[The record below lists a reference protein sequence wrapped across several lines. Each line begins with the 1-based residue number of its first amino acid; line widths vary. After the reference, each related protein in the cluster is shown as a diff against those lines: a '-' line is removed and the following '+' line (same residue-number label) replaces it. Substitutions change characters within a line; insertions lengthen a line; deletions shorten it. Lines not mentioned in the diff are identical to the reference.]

1 MRRGQSP
8 SRELGADRHVTRM
21 RRRREARRSRRRAAH
36 ETQVGADEASAC
48 AECDQPAGALAP
60 RLGRLGVAKGQ
71 IRRQLGRR
79 VGSERPFTRQASPT
93 RAAAGPLG
101 GQEQQVRTRRAPGR
115 RRPPRRAS
123 RHESLDEGLAQEDL
137 FGFDADAGPI
147 GTQTRRRPEQGSGP
161 GPARQLE
168 VRHHGAGER
177 SAAQRVG
184 ARRPG
189 LEAFGQLA

>member
-1 MRRGQSP
+1 MSAAHAASQVERSRARLRRARSGPWASEAMRGLVTLRRLALAP
-8 SRELGADRHVTRM
+8 PTMKLGPAQCAAARARAASCGAHRHVTRT
-21 RRRREARRSRRRAAH
+21 RPAH

-101 GQEQQVRTRRAPGR
+101 GQEQQVRRAVRRAGADHLGVPAAMNLSMKGSLKR
-115 RRPPRRAS
+115 TSSAS
-123 RHESLDEGLAQEDL
+123 M
-137 FGFDADAGPI
+137 P
-147 GTQTRRRPEQGSGP
+147 TPVP
-161 GPARQLE
+161 
-168 VRHHGAGER
+168 
-177 SAAQRVG
+177 
-184 ARRPG
+184 
-189 LEAFGQLA
+189 